1 MGGDRSALVAR
12 CVGRRTDVSA
22 VPTQDRLNRTIR
34 LDPHQELDMDTYT
47 PPVAG
52 QLHEALRQ
60 ELLRLA
66 HHEED
71 LAASEAARVHY
82 WESMPVTVAIHRKCA
97 AELRAAADGLLAP
110 SHPQPGDR

>member
-97 AELRAAADGLLAP
+97 AELRAAADELLVPLHA
-110 SHPQPGDR
+110 QPGDR